1 MVEKQLKNMED
12 ELETKIEK
20 QSQLVPALGLL
31 GLGLGVVAT
40 ALGIISMV
48 KVGDTAADMND
59 KIEKAAALSLETKKI
74 SDRIDSL
81 AMQIE
86 EIKAGD
92 KSRYD
97 SLISQLNAELKR
109 MGASIEN
116 VAKSSQ
122 NNRDLIEEL
131 AKRSSKRTTQ
141 AEPAQNRQQ
150 AARQAPERPAAAEQP
165 AQQTQ
170 TAEQPAQNG
179 ESKKYKIQNGD
190 TFAKLAK
197 KHGVPLEAIIAA
209 NPDAN
214 PSRLK
219 VGQEINIPAK

>member
-40 ALGIISMV
+40 ALGIISML
-48 KVGDTAADMND
+48 KVSDTAADMND

-141 AEPAQNRQQ
+141 EEPAQNRQQ
-150 AARQAPERPAAAEQP
+150 AARQAPERTAAAEQP

-179 ESKKYKIQNGD
+179 ESKKYKIQSGD

-197 KHGVPLEAIIAA
+197 KHGVSLDAIIAA

>member
-97 SLISQLNAELKR
+97 SIISQLNAELKR

-141 AEPAQNRQQ
+141 A
-150 AARQAPERPAAAEQP
+150 ARQAPERTAAAEQP

-179 ESKKYKIQNGD
+179 ESKKYKIQSGD

-197 KHGVPLEAIIAA
+197 KHGVSLDAIIAA

>member
-74 SDRIDSL
+74 NDRIDSL

-150 AARQAPERPAAAEQP
+150 AARQAPERTAAAEQP

-179 ESKKYKIQNGD
+179 ESKKYKIQSGD

-197 KHGVPLEAIIAA
+197 KHGVSLDAIIAA

>member
-86 EIKAGD
+86 EINAGD

-150 AARQAPERPAAAEQP
+150 AARQAPERTAAAEQP

-179 ESKKYKIQNGD
+179 ESKKYKIQSGD

-197 KHGVPLEAIIAA
+197 KHGVSLDAIIAA

>member
-1 MVEKQLKNMED
+1 MED
-12 ELETKIEK
+12 ELETKTEK

-40 ALGIISMV
+40 ALGIISMI

-74 SDRIDSL
+74 SDRIDLL

-92 KSRYD
+92 KSKYD

-122 NNRDLIEEL
+122 NNRNLIEEL
-131 AKRSSKRTTQ
+131 AKRSTRRAQ
-141 AEPAQNRQQ
+141 AEPAPARQQ
-150 AARQAPERPAAAEQP
+150 AAQQAPEQTAAAAEQP
-165 AQQTQ
+165 AQQ

-179 ESKKYKIQNGD
+179 EQTIYKILSGD

-197 KHGVPLEAIIAA
+197 KHGVSLDAIIAA

>member
-1 MVEKQLKNMED
+1 MED
-12 ELETKIEK
+12 ELETKTEK

-40 ALGIISMV
+40 ALGIISMI

-92 KSRYD
+92 KSKYD

-122 NNRDLIEEL
+122 NNRNLIEEL
-131 AKRSSKRTTQ
+131 AKRSTRRAQ
-141 AEPAQNRQQ
+141 AEPAPARQQ
-150 AARQAPERPAAAEQP
+150 AAQKAPEQTATTAEQP
-165 AQQTQ
+165 AQQ

-179 ESKKYKIQNGD
+179 EQKKYKIQSGD

-197 KHGVPLEAIIAA
+197 KHGVSLDAIIAA

>member
-150 AARQAPERPAAAEQP
+150 AARQAPERTAAAEQP

-179 ESKKYKIQNGD
+179 ESKKYKIQSGD

-197 KHGVPLEAIIAA
+197 KHGVSLDAIIAA

>member
-1 MVEKQLKNMED
+1 MED
-12 ELETKIEK
+12 ELETKTEK

-40 ALGIISMV
+40 ALGIISMI

-92 KSRYD
+92 KSKYD

-122 NNRDLIEEL
+122 NNRNLIEEL
-131 AKRSSKRTTQ
+131 AKRSTRRAQ
-141 AEPAQNRQQ
+141 AEPAPARQQ
-150 AARQAPERPAAAEQP
+150 AAQQAPEQTAAAAEQP
-165 AQQTQ
+165 AQQ

-179 ESKKYKIQNGD
+179 EQKKYKIQSGD

-197 KHGVPLEAIIAA
+197 KHGVSLDAIIAA

>member
-1 MVEKQLKNMED
+1 MKNMED
-12 ELETKIEK
+12 ELETKTEK

-40 ALGIISMV
+40 ALGIISMI

-92 KSRYD
+92 KSKYD

-122 NNRDLIEEL
+122 NNRSLIEEL
-131 AKRSSKRTTQ
+131 AKRSTRRAQ
-141 AEPAQNRQQ
+141 AEPAPARQQ
-150 AARQAPERPAAAEQP
+150 AAQKAPEQTATTAEQP
-165 AQQTQ
+165 AQQ

-179 ESKKYKIQNGD
+179 EQKKYKIQSGD

-197 KHGVPLEAIIAA
+197 KHGVSLDAIIAA

>member
-1 MVEKQLKNMED
+1 MED
-12 ELETKIEK
+12 ELETKTEK

-40 ALGIISMV
+40 ALGIISMI

-92 KSRYD
+92 KSKYD

-122 NNRDLIEEL
+122 NNRSLIEEL
-131 AKRSSKRTTQ
+131 AKRSTRRAQ
-141 AEPAQNRQQ
+141 AEPAPARQQ
-150 AARQAPERPAAAEQP
+150 AAQQAPEQTATTAEQP
-165 AQQTQ
+165 AQQ

-179 ESKKYKIQNGD
+179 EQKKYKIQSGD

-197 KHGVPLEAIIAA
+197 KHGVSLDAIIAA